1 MNINHFTVFI
11 GCFDDDCEVRGWNLR
26 ETDFQKLVCE
36 HEEADTRIPL
46 SILECECGW
55 CFVLSRDTDVFI
67 SLLAHYE
74 MFAQKN
80 KRVFMRGTNGWL
92 NITAIAEALL
102 AKGVRLKSL
111 PLAYCICGC
120 DQVSFLYSIGK
131 ITGWNTFLEYPVS
144 VQYSSL

>member
-26 ETDFQKLVCE
+26 ETDLQKLVCD

-55 CFVLSRDTDVFI
+55 CLVLSRDTDVFI

-111 PLAYCICGC
+111 PLAYCICGY
-120 DQVSFLYSIGK
+120 D
-131 ITGWNTFLEYPVS
+131 
-144 VQYSSL
+144 